1 MQECVFYTHFPQ
13 LPFQH
18 GKHPD
23 PQNQG
28 YMSEQ
33 SFKIPCGIRT
43 HGPVHSA
50 LQNSGLKRPTPY
62 KVVLSTTAI

>member
-1 MQECVFYTHFPQ
+1 MQERVFYTHFPQ

-28 YMSEQ
+28 YTSEQ
-33 SFKIPCGIRT
+33 PFKIPCGIRT

-50 LQNSGLKRPTPY
+50 LQNSGLKCPTPY